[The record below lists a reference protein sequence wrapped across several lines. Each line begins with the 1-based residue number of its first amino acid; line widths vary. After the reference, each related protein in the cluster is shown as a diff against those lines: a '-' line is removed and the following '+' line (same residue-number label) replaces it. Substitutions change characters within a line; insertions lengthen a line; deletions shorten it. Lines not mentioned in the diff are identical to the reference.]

1 MSTPAVNLLS
11 MPHTQDPS
19 SIDLPAENCPTFSSN
34 PWANMFAGRATPEQL
49 QMFINGF
56 LKSMIHQ
63 FKLQDQKWKQT
74 QQRLKEELCH

>member
-1 MSTPAVNLLS
+1 MSTPPAKLLS
-11 MPHTQDPS
+11 TPPAQAPC
-19 SIDLPAENCPTFSSN
+19 SIDLPAESFPNVSNN
-34 PWANMFAGRATPEQL
+34 PWAKMFAGRATPEQL